1 MKVQLTIADHILE
14 DLVTIEAK
22 VYTSRISQLVAYI
35 QNLDQQIDRLT
46 GKKGDEV
53 HLLDLADIYRLVLD
67 EKVVHIKTEKED
79 FTTNYRL
86 YQVKDLLS
94 SDFLQISQSE
104 IINIKQLDHLQIT
117 PNGLVKLSLKNG
129 DFTYSSRRYLKL
141 IKEALGL

>member
-14 DLVTIEAK
+14 DLVTIEVK
-22 VYTSRISQLVAYI
+22 TYTSRISQLVAYI

-53 HLLDLADIYRLVLD
+53 HLLDLADIYRLVVD

>member
-22 VYTSRISQLVAYI
+22 TYTSRISQLVAYI

-53 HLLDLADIYRLVLD
+53 HLLDLADIYRLVVD